1 MVSHNYCDFVVG
13 LELVGIVVPK
23 ILLLALKQCL
33 GPGCFRWPEQL
44 LVAGS
49 IKFVKCC
56 SLRRFEVYLANANTS
71 IDDCT

>member
-33 GPGCFRWPEQL
+33 GPVCFR
-44 LVAGS
+44 
-49 IKFVKCC
+49 
-56 SLRRFEVYLANANTS
+56 
-71 IDDCT
+71 